1 MCSARVNGGVAM
13 MTMAN
18 SLYANLKK
26 RGSHNLDFPNI
37 QQTNFEVDDL
47 EDESIDPDWHLK
59 ELEH

>member
-1 MCSARVNGGVAM
+1 M

-47 EDESIDPDWHLK
+47 EDESIDPDWYLK